1 MRAHGPMREQDAGVL
16 MGGGGGC
23 GGERGAMAAHP
34 VAQTA
39 ERGLAGVMTGAVA
52 AALALFAVIMLA
64 SCGPSDARQGPR
76 GDKGD
81 QGDQGPRVQRV
92 VTTTAHLADL
102 VRVITGRRYG
112 VGFTVEALMG
122 EGVDPHTFK
131 LTQSDT
137 AKLTRADL
145 ILVNGL
151 HLEGKMDEV
160 LEQLA
165 RAGRRVVRL
174 GELLRPEQ
182 VFRPEGAGGE
192 PDPHFWMDPT
202 AWSTAALAVERELS
216 TLDTDGSQ
224 DYRIN
229 AKDFM
234 GELLELDRYAGEVL
248 SSIEESRRILIT
260 SHDAF
265 GYLGRRYGLRVLGVQ
280 GLSTDSEAG
289 VRDIARLVE
298 TIVSAR
304 VPAVFVE
311 TSVSDKAVRA
321 LVEGARARGHTVE
334 IGGALFSDA
343 LGTPGTWEGTYLGMM
358 DHNLSTIARA
368 LGGTVPEGGYRRLWL
383 ERRKP

>member
-1 MRAHGPMREQDAGVL
+1 
-16 MGGGGGC
+16 
-23 GGERGAMAAHP
+23 MAADSGGH
-34 VAQTA
+34 A
-39 ERGLAGVMTGAVA
+39 LAGVVTGAVA
-52 AALALFAVIMLA
+52 AALALFAAIMLA

-76 GDKGD
+76 GDQGD
-81 QGDQGPRVQRV
+81 RGDQGPRVQRV

-112 VGFTVEALMG
+112 VGFVVEALMG

-174 GELLRPEQ
+174 GERLRPEQ
-182 VFRPEGAGGE
+182 VFSPEGAGGE

-216 TLDTDGSQ
+216 TLDPDGSQ

-229 AKDFM
+229 AKDYM

-343 LGTPGTWEGTYLGMM
+343 LGAPGTWEGTYLGMM